1 MQRLW
6 ILDILKLS
14 KSSVAGLQG
23 IEGESSEVR
32 GRGHVPM
39 TAGTG
44 NPERILR
51 RS

>member
-6 ILDILKLS
+6 ILDILKIS

-39 TAGTG
+39 TEQGRETQKG
-44 NPERILR
+44 F
-51 RS
+51 